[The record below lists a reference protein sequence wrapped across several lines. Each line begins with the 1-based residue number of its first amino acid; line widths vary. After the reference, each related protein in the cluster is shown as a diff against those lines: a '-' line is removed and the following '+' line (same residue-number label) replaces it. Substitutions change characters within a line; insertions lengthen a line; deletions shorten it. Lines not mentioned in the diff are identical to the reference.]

1 LGVVE
6 ASAIPT
12 TEQLM
17 KAGNGAT
24 YQSSIA
30 AATNPTMQE
39 GRAAAVEAPAADA
52 FIYQP
57 HFGR

>member
-1 LGVVE
+1 MRKLAVLGASALVLALGVVE

-30 AATNPTMQE
+30 A
-39 GRAAAVEAPAADA
+39 DA